1 MAQKNKISELR
12 KEIQD
17 LKIEHQKSKNKQRQ
31 ADEETKNRLK
41 KHDEEIKAIQHREI
55 RRLLEERNLPISNRF
70 RYTYEEIA
78 NELNCS
84 PSTVSNVA
92 REYGLSRR
100 MKAVD

>member
-1 MAQKNKISELR
+1 MASKNKISDLR
-12 KEIQD
+12 KEVEE
-17 LKIEHQKSKNKQRQ
+17 LKIEQQKTKNKLRQ
-31 ADEETKNRLK
+31 
-41 KHDEEIKAIQHREI
+41 HDEEIKGFQHREI
-55 RRLLEERNLPISNRF
+55 RRLLEEKNSPVSKRF